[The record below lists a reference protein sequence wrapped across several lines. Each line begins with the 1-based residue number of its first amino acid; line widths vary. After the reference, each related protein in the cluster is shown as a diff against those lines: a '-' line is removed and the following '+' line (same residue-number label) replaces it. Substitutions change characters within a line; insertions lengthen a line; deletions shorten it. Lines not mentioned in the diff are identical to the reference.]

1 MTVINELPRLRSIF
15 GEPKAEN
22 NVIQTGLQN
31 LEQIQASHTRL
42 LISDTEIAAELP
54 FQNAVHAADLLL
66 RAKLPSV
73 VGSPI
78 AAASHPGFTMIPGRK
93 RTFFKSAF
101 RRVAPFAF

>member
-1 MTVINELPRLRSIF
+1 MTVIDELPRLRPIL

-22 NVIQTGLQN
+22 DVIQTGFQN
-31 LEQIQASHTRL
+31 LEQVQTSHTRL
-42 LISDTEIAAELP
+42 FISDTEIAAELP
-54 FQNAVHAADLLL
+54 LQNAVHAADLLL
-66 RAKLPSV
+66 RAKLPGV

-93 RTFFKSAF
+93 RAFFKSAF